1 MHLYLIPDRAC
12 VYCGG
17 VTSGQYSI
25 GELSP
30 QLSNVTFCVLD
41 IETAGGSPNGEGITE
56 IGAVKYHG
64 GIEIDRFNALIHPGC
79 SIPPFIV
86 TLTGI
91 SDHMVRNAPPVADV
105 LPSLIDFIGDSVFVA
120 HNARFDLGFV
130 NAALIAHGYDALTNS
145 VIDTV
150 QLARRLIRNEVPNC
164 KLSTLASC
172 LNLRHQPIHRAM
184 DDVLATGDL
193 LHYLIERAGSLGVF
207 YLEDLLALPSISGH
221 PQSKKLAATNNLP
234 RSPGVYMFVD
244 ERDAILY
251 VGKATNIRSR
261 VRSYFGTNESRNKV
275 GSLLKLMHAVHYIET
290 PDALTAEVLESRI
303 IGKLRP
309 RYNRAGTRVE
319 KYCYVRFT
327 TDEEWPRLVVTKT
340 PSDKGIFIGPLSTR
354 SSARDII
361 DAIES
366 VVPLRRCTVRMG
378 RNYKVPEDAQ
388 VCSAARLGLAQ
399 CPCSGTADPVAY
411 ADLVSVVSAA
421 LRGESTAVLDLLA
434 AKMRAHSEAQRFEE
448 AAMVRDRMNTI
459 TNALRRVQQTNA
471 LRAAGDISFEH
482 NGVTYEIQ
490 CGVLKSTRYS
500 NQLFTPLV
508 AEGNN
513 LGHLITP
520 PEHSHTET
528 GLVRPEA
535 IDEIMCIV
543 RFMNKASGFAD
554 QITM

>member
-1 MHLYLIPDRAC
+1 
-12 VYCGG
+12 V
-17 VTSGQYSI
+17 QYSF
-25 GELSP
+25 EQLSP
-30 QLSNVTFCVLD
+30 QLSHVTFCVLD
-41 IETAGGSPNGEGITE
+41 IETAGGSPTGEGITE
-56 IGAVKYHG
+56 IGAVKYQG
-64 GIEIDRFNALIHPGC
+64 GQEIDRFNVLIHPGC
-79 SIPPFIV
+79 TIPPFIV

-130 NAALIAHGYDALTNS
+130 NAALVAHGYDSLTNS

-172 LNLRHQPIHRAM
+172 LNLPHQPIHRAM

-193 LHYLIERAGSLGVF
+193 LHYLIERAAALGVF

-244 ERDAILY
+244 ERNAILY

-354 SSARDII
+354 SAARDII

-366 VVPLRRCTVRMG
+366 VVPLRRCTARLG

-399 CPCSGTADPVAY
+399 CPCSGTADATTY
-411 ADLVSVVSAA
+411 ADLVRRVSDT
-421 LRGESTAVLDLLA
+421 LLGQSTAVIDQLET
-434 AKMRAHSEAQRFEE
+434 KMRAHSEAQRFEE
-448 AAMVRDRMNTI
+448 AAMVRDRINTI
-459 TNALRRVQQTNA
+459 TSALRKQQQTSS
-471 LRAAGDISFEH
+471 LLSTGDITIEH
-482 NGVTYEIQ
+482 NNVSYHIQ
-490 CGVLKSTRYS
+490 CGVLQGTRYS
-500 NQLFTPLV
+500 DQLFTPLISDGINV
-508 AEGNN
+508 SD
-513 LGHLITP
+513 LIAP
-520 PEHSHTET
+520 PIQPHTAS
-528 GLVRPEA
+528 GLVRPES
-535 IDEIMCIV
+535 IDEIMCVV
-543 RFMNKASGFAD
+543 RFMNKLETKTSTS
-554 QITM
+554 Q

>member
-1 MHLYLIPDRAC
+1 M
-12 VYCGG
+12 
-17 VTSGQYSI
+17 TSVQYSI

-30 QLSNVTFCVLD
+30 QLSHVTFCVLD

-56 IGAVKYHG
+56 IGAVKYCG
-64 GIEIDRFNALIHPGC
+64 GEEIDRFNVLINPGC

-91 SDHMVRNAPPVADV
+91 SDHMLRHAPPVDTI
-105 LPSLIDFIGDSVFVA
+105 LPSLIEFIGDSVFVA

-130 NAALIAHGYDALTNS
+130 NAALEAHGYEPLSNP

-150 QLARRLIRNEVPNC
+150 QLARRLVRNEVPNC
-164 KLSTLASC
+164 KLSTLAKS

-193 LHYLIERAGSLGVF
+193 LHYLIERAAALGVF
-207 YLEDLLALPSISGH
+207 YLEDLIALPKIGGH
-221 PQSKKLAATNNLP
+221 PQSKKLAATHNLP

-244 ERDAILY
+244 DHNAILY
-251 VGKATNIRSR
+251 VGKATNIRAR
-261 VRSYFGTNESRNKV
+261 VRNYFSTNESRNKV

-290 PDALTAEVLESRI
+290 PDALTAEVIESRI
-303 IGKLRP
+303 IGKLKP
-309 RYNRAGTRVE
+309 RYNRAGTRAE

-354 SSARDII
+354 SAARDII

-378 RNYKVPEDAQ
+378 KSYKVPQDAQ

-399 CPCSGTADPVAY
+399 CPCSGTADATTY
-411 ADLVSVVSAA
+411 TELVSTVSNT
-421 LRGESTAVLDLLA
+421 LLGTSTAVTELLE

-448 AAMVRDRMNTI
+448 AAMVRDRIDNI
-459 TNALRRVQQTNA
+459 NNALRKQASTTA
-471 LRAAGDISFEH
+471 LRTAGDFVIEH
-482 NGVTYEIQ
+482 NNVTYEIQ
-490 CGVLKSTRYS
+490 CGVLVNTRYS
-500 NQLFTPLV
+500 DQLFTPLTSDGF
-508 AEGNN
+508 A
-513 LGHLITP
+513 LGDLIEP
-520 PEHSHTET
+520 PTQPHTDA
-528 GLVRPEA
+528 GLVTPES

-543 RFMNKASGFAD
+543 RFMNKIKGS
-554 QITM
+554 